1 MKEEYLKNFDLTAAI
16 NKKQKLEET
25 AKQKAIYEE
34 QLKQEEQQRKQRSQE
49 EAKKVVFAGKSK
61 EKPVKAQKSVNK
73 TGENISTIT
82 FRCTVKEHNFK
93 EVNARLSLVQ
103 KVCEEFKIIDPKEEL

>member
-1 MKEEYLKNFDLTAAI
+1 MCIRDRSITENDIHAKYENGILTLDVP
-16 NKKQKLEET
+16 K
-25 AKQKAIYEE
+25 
-34 QLKQEEQQRKQRSQE
+34 E

-73 TGENISTIT
+73 TGEKISTIT